1 MKKERVIIMGAAGRD
16 FHNFNM
22 KYRDNDRYEVIG
34 FTATQIPNIAGRKYP
49 SELSGR
55 LYPEGIPIYDEKE
68 LSEIIDKFNIDKV
81 IFAYSD
87 VSHEYVMHHACTVL
101 AKGANFELLGP
112 KETMLKSSKYVV
124 SICAIRTGSGK
135 SQTTRKVSEIIKSF
149 GKKVVIV
156 RHPMPYGDLSKQKV
170 QRFAS
175 IEDLDKYNC
184 TIEEREEYEP
194 HIKRGIPVYAGIDY
208 QEILRETE
216 KEADIIIWDGGNN
229 DYPFFEPNIEI
240 VVVDPHRPGHELT
253 YFPGEVNLKRANIV
267 IINKIDTADRRNIE
281 SVRAN
286 IRKVNA
292 KAEIIEAASPIF
304 VEDTDLIIGKRVI
317 VIEDGPTLTHGEMS
331 YGAGVVAAI
340 KYGAREIIDPRQE
353 AVGSIKQVYEKY
365 PHIGKLIPAMGYS
378 REQIEEL
385 EQTIN
390 RINSDSVII
399 ATPIDLRR
407 IIKINKPTVRITYE
421 LQEIGN
427 PTLTEL
433 LKNKIFQK

>member
-1 MKKERVIIMGAAGRD
+1 
-16 FHNFNM
+16 
-22 KYRDNDRYEVIG
+22 
-34 FTATQIPNIAGRKYP
+34 
-49 SELSGR
+49 
-55 LYPEGIPIYDEKE
+55 
-68 LSEIIDKFNIDKV
+68 
-81 IFAYSD
+81 
-87 VSHEYVMHHACTVL
+87 
-101 AKGANFELLGP
+101 
-112 KETMLKSSKYVV
+112 
-124 SICAIRTGSGK
+124 
-135 SQTTRKVSEIIKSF
+135 
-149 GKKVVIV
+149 
-156 RHPMPYGDLSKQKV
+156 
-170 QRFAS
+170 
-175 IEDLDKYNC
+175 
-184 TIEEREEYEP
+184 
-194 HIKRGIPVYAGIDY
+194 
-208 QEILRETE
+208 
-216 KEADIIIWDGGNN
+216 
-229 DYPFFEPNIEI
+229 
-240 VVVDPHRPGHELT
+240 
-253 YFPGEVNLKRANIV
+253 
-267 IINKIDTADRRNIE
+267 
-281 SVRAN
+281 
-286 IRKVNA
+286 VNA